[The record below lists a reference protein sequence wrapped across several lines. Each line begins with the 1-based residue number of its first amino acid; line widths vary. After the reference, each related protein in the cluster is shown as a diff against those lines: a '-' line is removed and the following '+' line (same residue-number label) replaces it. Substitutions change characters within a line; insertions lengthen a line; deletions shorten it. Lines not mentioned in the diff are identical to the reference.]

1 MDTFGNTDPDQY
13 GNRKIA
19 IGALHVL
26 KQVLIHALHSAAISN
41 VDFLCPQEPSFAHA
55 KCMSNGYLYAMPS
68 DVIQKHLMDA
78 AFATVW

>member
-26 KQVLIHALHSAAISN
+26 KQVLIFCESVAWRAKA
-41 VDFLCPQEPSFAHA
+41 DFVRQEPSFAHA

-68 DVIQKHLMDA
+68 DVLQKHLMDA
-78 AFATVW
+78 SFATV